1 MACVIKSAYDK
12 LPQALRLDELFLEAA
27 EEAPVEPEVVLV
39 DPQVAEMSSGEWNLG
54 CPGMP
59 PPGKS
64 CPFTKLAS
72 KWVASGGR
80 PV

>member
-39 DPQVAEMSSGEWNLG
+39 DPQVAEMSSGE
-54 CPGMP
+54 
-59 PPGKS
+59 
-64 CPFTKLAS
+64 
-72 KWVASGGR
+72 
-80 PV
+80 